1 MTFETLVVFDK
12 KKAAGH
18 LSGLA
23 CIEKAVSLR
32 ELLHA
37 LEDNGEAMLGFVFG
51 VFLRH
56 DAANLDLFVCRSIL
70 AGQRWI
76 FPSLCQLGNRDD
88 PTREKVVLFFGSTT

>member
-23 CIEKAVSLR
+23 CLEKAVSLR

-37 LEDNGEAMLGFVFG
+37 LEDNGEAMLDFFWC
-51 VFLRH
+51 FL
-56 DAANLDLFVCRSIL
+56 APEFCKS
-70 AGQRWI
+70 
-76 FPSLCQLGNRDD
+76 
-88 PTREKVVLFFGSTT
+88 